1 MKRKSG
7 KNFLC
12 LLGTAMAIFFGIS
25 VLTYAGAGNVW
36 ADEPCKAIV
45 SSNASAET
53 PTDGDGGGACAA
65 VYLLGEDDPRLDT
78 LRQFR
83 DDVLAKNTT
92 GEKLIEIYYETGEGA
107 IAILDKNPTLKKSAT
122 KVLETIVPATVS
134 SNASAETPT
143 DGDGGGACA
152 AAYLLGDD
160 DPRLDTLRQFRDD
173 VLAKSTIG
181 NKLIAAYYN
190 NGEKIIAILDKNP
203 IIKKSAKKILG
214 LLVK

>member
-25 VLTYAGAGNVW
+25 FLTCAGAGNAW
-36 ADEPCKAIV
+36 AGEPCKAIV

-65 VYLLGEDDPRLDT
+65 VYLLGE
-78 LRQFR
+78 
-83 DDVLAKNTT
+83 
-92 GEKLIEIYYETGEGA
+92 
-107 IAILDKNPTLKKSAT
+107 
-122 KVLETIVPATVS
+122 
-134 SNASAETPT
+134 
-143 DGDGGGACA
+143 
-152 AAYLLGDD
+152 D

-214 LLVK
+214 SLVK